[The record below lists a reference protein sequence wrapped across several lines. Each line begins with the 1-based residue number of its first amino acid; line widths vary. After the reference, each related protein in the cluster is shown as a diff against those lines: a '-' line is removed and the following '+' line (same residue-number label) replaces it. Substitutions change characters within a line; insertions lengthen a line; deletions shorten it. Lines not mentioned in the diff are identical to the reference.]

1 MRTIHPSGRA
11 IHIEGARHH
20 NLKNLTLDIPRDR
33 LVVVCGPSGSGKST
47 LAFDT
52 IYAEGQRRYVES
64 LSAYARQFL
73 ERMDKPD
80 VDAIEGLSPAIAI
93 EQKTTSKN
101 PRSTVATVTE
111 IYDYLR
117 LLFARAG
124 TPHCPQCGRA
134 IRARSPQE
142 IVDQLTGL
150 AEGARLTLLAP
161 VVTQRKGEHKQIF
174 ARLAKDGFVRARVDG
189 ELIEL
194 ADPPELEKNK
204 KHTIE
209 VVIDRIKVKEGVARR
224 LTDSVELGLRL
235 GEGAILTWLHGAD
248 GEPDR
253 EELFSERLACD
264 VCGVSL
270 PELNPQMFSFNS
282 PQGACPTCDG
292 LGVKTFFDPD
302 LVVPD
307 PRLSL
312 KAGALKPW
320 ESTDSAYFR
329 QTLDALAK
337 HLKFDA
343 YKPWRDLPEE
353 TRHALLYGT
362 EDEVDFYLER
372 ENRRHYFRRPW
383 EGFISQLERRYR
395 ETTSPGMREEYE
407 RYMNSQPCPDCG
419 GARLGLGLGYHQR
432 RLVAH
437 ETHHIRA
444 RLVRAGAAQ
453 HGLIFDLQ
461 AVFVHRDICG
471 GEHGDHARRSLG
483 RRGVQRED
491 TRVRP
496 AGESRRHVQ
505 HVRVDDVAGVEGLA
519 GDLARRINA
528 RGVGADGVCHV
539 NHPLDNTIADDV
551 ASRNSLKY
559 KTERS
564 TNVIVP

>member
-1 MRTIHPSGRA
+1 MLTQIVVR
-11 IHIEGARHH
+11 GARQH
-20 NLKNLTLDIPRDR
+20 NLKNIDVAIPRDQ
-33 LVVVCGPSGSGKST
+33 LVVVTGLSGSGKST

-80 VDAIEGLSPAIAI
+80 VESIEGLSPAIAI

-101 PRSTVATVTE
+101 PRSTVGTVTE

-161 VVTQRKGEHKQIF
+161 VVTQRKGEHKSVF

-189 ELIEL
+189 ELVEL

-209 VVIDRIKVKEGVARR
+209 VVIDRVKVKEGVARR
-224 LTDSVELGLRL
+224 LTDSVELALRL
-235 GEGAILTWLHGAD
+235 GEGALLTWLHGAD

-320 ESTDSAYFR
+320 ESTDSTYFR
-329 QTLDALAK
+329 QTIDADYADDAVATVVLHDESEIRLHK
-337 HLKFDA
+337 HS
-343 YKPWRDLPEE
+343 P
-353 TRHALLYGT
+353 
-362 EDEVDFYLER
+362 EVDVTDRRQAIDSLEDHKA
-372 ENRRHYFRRPW
+372 E
-383 EGFISQLERRYR
+383 
-395 ETTSPGMREEYE
+395 
-407 RYMNSQPCPDCG
+407 
-419 GARLGLGLGYHQR
+419 
-432 RLVAH
+432 
-437 ETHHIRA
+437 
-444 RLVRAGAAQ
+444 
-453 HGLIFDLQ
+453 GLILTGVLYVNPESTDTHEILNTSMRPLNSLTEADLCPG
-461 AVFVHRDICG
+461 ADIL
-471 GEHGDHARRSLG
+471 EA
-483 RRGVQRED
+483 
-491 TRVRP
+491 
-496 AGESRRHVQ
+496 
-505 HVRVDDVAGVEGLA
+505 
-519 GDLARRINA
+519 INA
-528 RGVGADGVCHV
+528 AHR
-539 NHPLDNTIADDV
+539 
-551 ASRNSLKY
+551 
-559 KTERS
+559 
-564 TNVIVP
+564 